1 MRIVCIEKDGQRGIF
16 FESVVA
22 GLEDS
27 GVQLQPNWNI
37 YVYSPPDGCY
47 ICLGTILESLKST
60 ITIECLQEA
69 EEENAN
75 CNLIL
80 KIDTPQMFPPAP
92 KEVTLKLQ
100 ESGRHQHPYYDPS
113 PKIRPIAPPNNFQ

>member
-1 MRIVCIEKDGQRGIF
+1 M
-16 FESVVA
+16 A

-27 GVQLQPNWNI
+27 GVRLQPDWNI

-60 ITIECLQEA
+60 ITIECLIQA
-69 EEENAN
+69 EEEHGN

-80 KIDTPQMFPPAP
+80 KIDMPLQNFPSPP
-92 KEVTLKLQ
+92 KEVTLKQ
-100 ESGRHQHPYYDPS
+100 PATGRYQYNPSVTAPY
-113 PKIRPIAPPNNFQ
+113 IAE